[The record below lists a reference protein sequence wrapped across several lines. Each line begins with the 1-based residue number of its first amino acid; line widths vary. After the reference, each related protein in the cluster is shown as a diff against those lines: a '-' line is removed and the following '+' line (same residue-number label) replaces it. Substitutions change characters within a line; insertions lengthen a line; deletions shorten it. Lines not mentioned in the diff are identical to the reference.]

1 MKVSLAK
8 TKSEMPSKLNV
19 DLSKEGATKLL
30 GRQGTLKGRNFHPNV
45 TPMNLENTDDTV
57 TEHLNPQ
64 SPMFQ
69 KDPVF

>member
-30 GRQGTLKGRNFHPNV
+30 GR
-45 TPMNLENTDDTV
+45 
-57 TEHLNPQ
+57 
-64 SPMFQ
+64 
-69 KDPVF
+69 